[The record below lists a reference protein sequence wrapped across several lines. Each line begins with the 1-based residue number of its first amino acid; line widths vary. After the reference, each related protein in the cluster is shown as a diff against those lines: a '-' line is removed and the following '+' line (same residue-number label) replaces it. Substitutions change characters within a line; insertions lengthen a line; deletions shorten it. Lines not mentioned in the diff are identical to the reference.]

1 MANNPPSPRYPG
13 PGQDLTCRC
22 GSSNFLTFPRTN
34 LSRSEPADACFD
46 YRILDARGTAEPQ
59 GISMMFQTLV
69 SRVLQNTT
77 GCLSQ
82 PILYPAEY
90 LSHAISTG
98 IQACPDQ
105 KYVLLGYSQ
114 GASLV
119 LQASSQLGKKALEAI
134 KAIILV
140 GNPYRIPGKSANVD
154 SHGNTD
160 ARGNIGMFV
169 TQAITSNT
177 TIPQF
182 PESLEKSGKVLD
194 YCLENDIVC
203 ASDPACD
210 CQIAADHLSYGLVDS
225 VQETAFQH
233 IVKVLA

>member
-1 MANNPPSPRYPG
+1 
-13 PGQDLTCRC
+13 
-22 GSSNFLTFPRTN
+22 
-34 LSRSEPADACFD
+34 
-46 YRILDARGTAEPQ
+46 
-59 GISMMFQTLV
+59 MFQTLV

-77 GCLSQ
+77 GGLSQ
-82 PILYPAEY
+82 PILYPAGPAQNTSSGQEY
-90 LSHAISTG
+90 LLHAISTG

-119 LQASSQLGKKALEAI
+119 LQASSRLGKKALEAI

-160 ARGNIGMFV
+160 ARGNNGMFV

-177 TIPQF
+177 PIPQF

-194 YCLENDIVC
+194 YCLEVC
-203 ASDPACD
+203 DN
-210 CQIAADHLSYGLVDS
+210 LSG
-225 VQETAFQH
+225 
-233 IVKVLA
+233 I

>member
-1 MANNPPSPRYPG
+1 
-13 PGQDLTCRC
+13 
-22 GSSNFLTFPRTN
+22 
-34 LSRSEPADACFD
+34 
-46 YRILDARGTAEPQ
+46 
-59 GISMMFQTLV
+59 MMFQTLV

-77 GCLSQ
+77 GGLSQ
-82 PILYPAEY
+82 PILYPAAQNTSSGQEY
-90 LSHAISTG
+90 LLHAISTG

-105 KYVLLGYSQ
+105 RYVLLGYSQ

-119 LQASSQLGKKALEAI
+119 LQASSRLGKKALEAI

-177 TIPQF
+177 PIPQF

>member
-1 MANNPPSPRYPG
+1 MQLLKPSATLWTLLLTIATLKVMANNPPSPRYPC
-13 PGQDLTCRC
+13 PAQVLICRC

-77 GCLSQ
+77 GGL
-82 PILYPAEY
+82 
-90 LSHAISTG
+90 T
-98 IQACPDQ
+98 CPDQ

-119 LQASSQLGKKALEAI
+119 LQASSRLGKKALEAI
-134 KAIILV
+134 KDIILV
-140 GNPYRIPGKSANVD
+140 GNAYRIPGKSANVD
-154 SHGNTD
+154 GHGNTD

-177 TIPQF
+177 PIPQF

-194 YCLENDIVC
+194 YCLEVC
-203 ASDPACD
+203 DN
-210 CQIAADHLSYGLVDS
+210 LSG
-225 VQETAFQH
+225 
-233 IVKVLA
+233 I

>member
-1 MANNPPSPRYPG
+1 
-13 PGQDLTCRC
+13 
-22 GSSNFLTFPRTN
+22 
-34 LSRSEPADACFD
+34 
-46 YRILDARGTAEPQ
+46 
-59 GISMMFQTLV
+59 MMFQTLV

-77 GCLSQ
+77 GGLSQ
-82 PILYPAEY
+82 PILYPAGPAQNTSSGQEY
-90 LSHAISTG
+90 LLHAISTG

-119 LQASSQLGKKALEAI
+119 LQASSRLGKKALEAI

-177 TIPQF
+177 SIPQF

-194 YCLENDIVC
+194 YCLE
-203 ASDPACD
+203 
-210 CQIAADHLSYGLVDS
+210 IAADHLSYDLVDS

>member
-1 MANNPPSPRYPG
+1 
-13 PGQDLTCRC
+13 
-22 GSSNFLTFPRTN
+22 
-34 LSRSEPADACFD
+34 
-46 YRILDARGTAEPQ
+46 
-59 GISMMFQTLV
+59 MMFQTLV

-77 GCLSQ
+77 GGLSQ
-82 PILYPAEY
+82 PILYPAAQNTSSGQEY
-90 LSHAISTG
+90 LLHAISTG

-119 LQASSQLGKKALEAI
+119 LQASSRLGKKALEAI

-177 TIPQF
+177 PIPQF
-182 PESLEKSGKVLD
+182 PESLGKSGKVLG

-203 ASDPACD
+203 ASDPGCD

>member
-1 MANNPPSPRYPG
+1 
-13 PGQDLTCRC
+13 
-22 GSSNFLTFPRTN
+22 
-34 LSRSEPADACFD
+34 
-46 YRILDARGTAEPQ
+46 
-59 GISMMFQTLV
+59 MMFQTLV

-77 GCLSQ
+77 GGLSQ
-82 PILYPAEY
+82 PILYPAGPAQNTSSGQEY
-90 LSHAISTG
+90 LLHAISTG
-98 IQACPDQ
+98 IQACPDHR
-105 KYVLLGYSQ
+105 YVLLGYSQ

-119 LQASSQLGKKALEAI
+119 LQASSRLDEKALEAI
-134 KAIILV
+134 KAIVLV
-140 GNPYRIPGKSANVD
+140 GNPYRIPGKSVNVD
-154 SHGNTD
+154 SYGNTD

-177 TIPQF
+177 PIPQF

-210 CQIAADHLSYGLVDS
+210 CQIAADHLSYGLADS